1 MKIRPE
7 ILDHWPE
14 VSARLP
20 ADFDLEATARLRG
33 AFTRAREGKDAK
45 TLLRLALAYGGLGMS
60 LRETCAWAEA
70 GGLVSLSDPSLLD
83 RLCKA
88 APWLGD
94 IVAALIAQQAK
105 APAGRWAGYRLRA
118 LDGTSLCEPGADR
131 TTWRLHVGY
140 DLATGQVDQLEL
152 TDGRGAENLQRLTY
166 RPGDVVLGD
175 RCYARPRD
183 LRPVLDAGADFIV
196 RTGWN
201 SLRLLQP
208 DGKPFDLFAALAAQT
223 GREGEVQVRVHE
235 GKTGAPP
242 PEPLIL
248 RLVIRRKDP
257 DEAEADRKRLLKD
270 AKKRGKQPDPRSLEA
285 AEYILLLTSLPA
297 DTFPPADILAL
308 YRFRWQIELAFKR
321 FKSLAGLDMLPAKKP
336 ELARAWIYARLIVA
350 IIAEQIAGQVPD
362 SSPSGSDNA
371 TRKPIA
377 LAPHEDC
384 PRHHSRRHS
393 GTAPVAELLRP
404 LLSNPSAHLRAAP
417 PATKTM
423 RLSPRTLNLAHMT
436 PALPRKRER
445 GRTTVAYFPSG
456 FKIFSNSACTNS
468 LPQIT
473 WPVFSGSSS
482 PAMPETTPPA
492 SRTMIWPAAMSQ
504 GCRLRS
510 Q

>member
-14 VSARLP
+14 VSGRFP
-20 ADFDLEATARLRG
+20 ASFDLEATARLRG
-33 AFTRAREGKDAK
+33 AFTRAREIKNAEM
-45 TLLRLALAYGGLGMS
+45 LLRLALAYGGLGMS

-70 GGLVSLSDPSLLD
+70 GGIASLSDPSLLE

-88 APWLGD
+88 GPWLGD
-94 IVAALIAQQAK
+94 IVAALIAEQAK
-105 APAGRWAGYRLRA
+105 VPAGRWAGYRLRA
-118 LDGTSLCEPGADR
+118 LDGTSICQPGADR

-152 TDGRGAENLQRLTY
+152 TDVHGAENLQRLTY
-166 RPGDVVLGD
+166 APGDIVLGD

-183 LRPVLDAGADFIV
+183 LRPVIDAGADFIV

-208 DGKPFDLFAALAAQT
+208 DGEPFDLFVALAAQAKQ
-223 GREGEVQVRVHE
+223 EGEVQVRIHE
-235 GKTGAPP
+235 GTTGAEP

-248 RLVIRRKDP
+248 RLVVRRKDP
-257 DEAEADRKRLLKD
+257 EQAEAEQKRLRKD

-285 AEYILLLTSLPA
+285 AKYILLLTSLPA
-297 DTFPPADILAL
+297 SAFPPPDILAL

-362 SSPSGSDNA
+362 SSPSGPDKT

-377 LAPHEDC
+377 LASHEDS
-384 PRHHSRRHS
+384 PGRGLRRHS
-393 GTAPVAELLRP
+393 WTASMANCLQ
-404 LLSNPSAHLRAAP
+404 
-417 PATKTM
+417 
-423 RLSPRTLNLAHMT
+423 RLHPN
-436 PALPRKRER
+436 
-445 GRTTVAYFPSG
+445 
-456 FKIFSNSACTNS
+456 
-468 LPQIT
+468 Q
-473 WPVFSGSSS
+473 SS
-482 PAMPETTPPA
+482 P
-492 SRTMIWPAAMSQ
+492 
-504 GCRLRS
+504 L
-510 Q
+510 

>member
-33 AFTRAREGKDAK
+33 ALTRAREIKDAK

-60 LRETCAWAEA
+60 LRETCTWAEA
-70 GGLVSLSDPSLLD
+70 GEIVSLSGPSLLD

-94 IVAALIAQQAK
+94 IVAALIAEQTEV
-105 APAGRWAGYRLRA
+105 PAGRWAGYRLRA

-223 GREGEVQVRVHE
+223 EQEGEVQVRVHE
-235 GKTGAPP
+235 GTEIPP
-242 PEPLIL
+242 SESLLL
-248 RLVIRRKDP
+248 RLVIRRKAP
-257 DEAEADRKRLLKD
+257 EQAQAEQKRLLKE

-285 AEYILLLTSLPA
+285 AKYILLLTSLPA
-297 DTFPPADILAL
+297 TVFPPADILAI
-308 YRFRWQIELAFKR
+308 YRLRWQIELAFKR
-321 FKSLAGLDMLPAKKP
+321 FKSLAGLDLLPAKKP

-362 SSPSGSDNA
+362 SSPCGPETT
-371 TRKPIA
+371 TRKSIA
-377 LAPHEDC
+377 LAAHEDS
-384 PRHHSRRHS
+384 PGHDLRRH
-393 GTAPVAELLRP
+393 TWTTP
-404 LLSNPSAHLRAAP
+404 LAGHLQPLQPNPS
-417 PATKTM
+417 
-423 RLSPRTLNLAHMT
+423 SPL
-436 PALPRKRER
+436 
-445 GRTTVAYFPSG
+445 
-456 FKIFSNSACTNS
+456 
-468 LPQIT
+468 
-473 WPVFSGSSS
+473 
-482 PAMPETTPPA
+482 
-492 SRTMIWPAAMSQ
+492 
-504 GCRLRS
+504 
-510 Q
+510 